1 MPTNDRSEL
10 QRRLEQTRRIVSQV
24 TDSETV
30 ENLNKLV
37 AEIEEELRK
46 SDGSA
51 EHFEYQLLGEL
62 VFLAQVFH
70 IRLRSAKSGVP
81 RFCSCS

>member
-24 TDSETV
+24 TDSQTV

-51 EHFEYQLLGEL
+51 EPL
-62 VFLAQVFH
+62 
-70 IRLRSAKSGVP
+70 
-81 RFCSCS
+81 